1 MSATILTI
9 GPGSTIGPGVT
20 LKVPVQKYSLGWDS
34 TEHYVHITGN
44 QSDWNLGDL
53 WTIEWWEK
61 LPDAGAGTYRG
72 IIGQS
77 VGNTCLDVWH
87 NAGFINLS
95 NAEIQ
100 ITQPEPGVWHHIA
113 VQKDSVT
120 VTAYID
126 GVQQTLVRNNDGAST
141 YTNSSLDLIIGDR
154 TFNGSDPI
162 SQTFSG
168 LLANIKISN
177 VARYSGAFTP
187 VITLTTDANTVLALS
202 GELVDLTGRHTI
214 INNGVAVSTD
224 FPLPPPPGY
233 VHTTE
238 EEIVNNETILKY
250 YETLPPSDRLALVD
264 ALRADELN
272 VLARERA
279 ERTARNKALGVH
291 TGKTIDEYSTSAWQI
306 KQDYPDSEDG
316 LYWIQNDAINNGD
329 PVQVYC
335 DMTTLGGGWTLIVQ
349 NSACEWQT
357 DQVFLLNEKTAPA
370 QLVGYDVQSIDYNYS
385 ILSWADKIKSA
396 ESGFDFMIT
405 AREHGLLGGAWK
417 ANEPYSFVQTFDGS
431 DMGDAQLGTPG
442 WRKNITEL
450 ARWGTRDTNW
460 NYDDNA
466 MEARMP
472 WVGIGINYGWLTTDG
487 FRGGWWGT
495 LVTGGGWNPAP
506 WLSTIDGGPHPGVI
520 WYWVR

>member
-1 MSATILTI
+1 M
-9 GPGSTIGPGVT
+9 
-20 LKVPVQKYSLGWDS
+20 
-34 TEHYVHITGN
+34 
-44 QSDWNLGDL
+44 
-53 WTIEWWEK
+53 
-61 LPDAGAGTYRG
+61 PD
-72 IIGQS
+72 
-77 VGNTCLDVWH
+77 
-87 NAGFINLS
+87 
-95 NAEIQ
+95 
-100 ITQPEPGVWHHIA
+100 
-113 VQKDSVT
+113 
-120 VTAYID
+120 
-126 GVQQTLVRNNDGAST
+126 
-141 YTNSSLDLIIGDR
+141 
-154 TFNGSDPI
+154 
-162 SQTFSG
+162 
-168 LLANIKISN
+168 
-177 VARYSGAFTP
+177 
-187 VITLTTDANTVLALS
+187 ITLSFDS
-202 GELVDLTGRHTI
+202 
-214 INNGVAVSTD
+214 NGY
-224 FPLPPPPGY
+224 GY
-233 VHTTE
+233 VKLTTQTSILPESVVIENAIE
-238 EEIVNNETILKY
+238 EEIVNQETILNY
-250 YETLPPSDRLALVD
+250 YETLSITDRSALIT
-264 ALRADELN
+264 ALRTDEIA
-272 VLARERA
+272 VQARERVQRA
-279 ERTARNKALGVH
+279 ERNKALGVH

-316 LYWIQNDAINNGD
+316 VYWIQNDDINNGD

-357 DQVFLLNEKTAPA
+357 NQVFLLNETNAPT
-370 QLVGYDVQSIDYNYS
+370 QLVGYDVQSTDYNYS

-417 ANEPYSFVQTFDGS
+417 ANEPYSFVQTLEGGV

-495 LVTGGGWNPAP
+495 LITGGGWNPAP
-506 WLSTIDGGPHPGVI
+506 WLSTIEDGARPGAI

>member
-1 MSATILTI
+1 M
-9 GPGSTIGPGVT
+9 
-20 LKVPVQKYSLGWDS
+20 
-34 TEHYVHITGN
+34 
-44 QSDWNLGDL
+44 
-53 WTIEWWEK
+53 
-61 LPDAGAGTYRG
+61 PD
-72 IIGQS
+72 
-77 VGNTCLDVWH
+77 
-87 NAGFINLS
+87 
-95 NAEIQ
+95 
-100 ITQPEPGVWHHIA
+100 
-113 VQKDSVT
+113 
-120 VTAYID
+120 
-126 GVQQTLVRNNDGAST
+126 
-141 YTNSSLDLIIGDR
+141 
-154 TFNGSDPI
+154 
-162 SQTFSG
+162 
-168 LLANIKISN
+168 
-177 VARYSGAFTP
+177 
-187 VITLTTDANTVLALS
+187 ITLSFDS
-202 GELVDLTGRHTI
+202 
-214 INNGVAVSTD
+214 NGY
-224 FPLPPPPGY
+224 GY
-233 VHTTE
+233 VKLTTQTSILPESVVIENAIE
-238 EEIVNNETILKY
+238 EEIVNQETILSY
-250 YETLPPSDRLALVD
+250 YETLNPSDRQALIA
-264 ALRADELN
+264 ALRTDEIA
-272 VLARERA
+272 VQARERA

-316 LYWIQNDAINNGD
+316 VYWIQNDDINNGD

-357 DQVFLLNEKTAPA
+357 NQVFLLNETNAPT
-370 QLVGYDVQSIDYNYS
+370 QLVGYDVQSTDYNYS

-417 ANEPYSFVQTFDGS
+417 ANEPYSFVQTLEGGV

-495 LVTGGGWNPAP
+495 LITGGGWNPAP
-506 WLSTIDGGPHPGVI
+506 WLSTIEDGARPGAI